1 MIIELKATFTVKTK
15 GTEMNSERDQPVGIF
30 VHSKSFVTSIR
41 ISYIKLT
48 LLLYFCEGS
57 FIFAF
62 LNIHGYL
69 NG

>member
-41 ISYIKLT
+41 ICYI
-48 LLLYFCEGS
+48 

-62 LNIHGYL
+62 LNTYSKDR
-69 NG
+69 